1 VIDDN
6 VSNASRA
13 RIMDGHNGSEVTEPV
28 LHPEA
33 SLDAKSAADTV
44 SKPAAGDAGE
54 ESREPPPLR
63 DLARDA
69 DASARDPAVRE
80 AYRASLRDRFREPVR
95 DDRREAIHDLVRDL
109 ATRRDARQAAVA
121 AEAAATAAPGSA
133 PSMVRAAELPE
144 TITVRN
150 SGLRPLIAVIVILG
164 LIGAGLMAWQLNV
177 LQNQMADLHTAIAQ
191 SEKIADAT
199 SRLSDAATQSNEIA
213 TQSMTSATR
222 PWVGVEAVEAS
233 TIQANQPLTMEVRV
247 RNSGRTPSTDVQGL
261 FLVYISPLDNPPAL
275 LADQCPSCVRS
286 VLLPNGVVSY
296 KLSVRGSVMTAD
308 QVQRIKDGKDTMWI
322 VGRLDYHDG
331 EGEAHTTRSCLYYRT
346 SGIPAFTACA
356 DGNSAN

>member
-1 VIDDN
+1 MIDDN
-6 VSNASRA
+6 VSNASKSRQ
-13 RIMDGHNGSEVTEPV
+13 NGSDATEPV
-28 LHPEA
+28 LHPEP
-33 SLDAKSAADTV
+33 SLETISNAEPAPEPATGDAADG
-44 SKPAAGDAGE
+44 PRD
-54 ESREPPPLR
+54 PLPLR
-63 DLARDA
+63 DLVREA

-80 AYRASLRDRFREPVR
+80 AYRASLRDRFREPAR

-109 ATRRDARQAAVA
+109 ASRRDVRQAAVA
-121 AEAAATAAPGSA
+121 AEAAAPAPA
-133 PSMVRAAELPE
+133 VARAAELPE

-150 SGLRPLIAVIVILG
+150 PGLRPFIAVVVILG
-164 LIGAGLMAWQLNV
+164 LIGAGLMAWQLSV

-191 SEKIADAT
+191 NEKIADAT

-233 TIQANQPLTMEVRV
+233 SIQANQPLTMEVRV

-286 VLLPNGVVSY
+286 VVLPNGVVSY
-296 KLSVRGSVMTAD
+296 KLSVRGSVMSAD
-308 QVQRIKDGKDTMWI
+308 QVQRIRDGKDTMWI

>member
-1 VIDDN
+1 MGFVIDDS
-6 VSNASRA
+6 VSNAA
-13 RIMDGHNGSEVTEPV
+13 KRINGDATEPV
-28 LHPEA
+28 LHAPPVAEAEAPE
-33 SLDAKSAADTV
+33 SAATAV
-44 SKPAAGDAGE
+44 AAGDAAPAPTG
-54 ESREPPPLR
+54 EPPSLR
-63 DLARDA
+63 DLVREA

-80 AYRASLRDRFREPVR
+80 AYRASMRDRFPGPAR

-109 ATRRDARQAAVA
+109 ASRRDARQAAAA
-121 AEAAATAAPGSA
+121 AEAAAAVTPAVA
-133 PSMVRAAELPE
+133 RLAELPD

-150 SGLRPLIAVIVILG
+150 PGLRPLIAVIVILG

-177 LQNQMADLHTAIAQ
+177 LQTQMADLHIAIAQ
-191 SEKIADAT
+191 NAKIAEAT
-199 SRLSDAATQSNEIA
+199 SRLSDAATQSNELA
-213 TQSMTSATR
+213 TQSMTGATR

-233 TIQANQPLTMEVRV
+233 PIQANEPLTMEVRV

-286 VLLPNGVVSY
+286 VVLPNGVVSY

>member
-1 VIDDN
+1 MIDDN
-6 VSNASRA
+6 VTNAAKSRQ
-13 RIMDGHNGSEVTEPV
+13 NGSDATQPV
-28 LHPEA
+28 LHPEPNQE
-33 SLDAKSAADTV
+33 AKLAAGTVSEPAADDG
-44 SKPAAGDAGE
+44 AAEGP
-54 ESREPPPLR
+54 REPPPLR
-63 DLARDA
+63 DLVREA

-80 AYRASLRDRFREPVR
+80 AYRASMRDRFQGPVR

-121 AEAAATAAPGSA
+121 AEAAAATTAPAPA
-133 PSMVRAAELPE
+133 VARLAELPD

-150 SGLRPLIAVIVILG
+150 PGLRPLIAVIVILG

-177 LQNQMADLHTAIAQ
+177 LQSQMADLHTAIAQ
-191 SEKIADAT
+191 NEKIADAT
-199 SRLSDAATQSNEIA
+199 SRLSDAATQSNELA
-213 TQSMTSATR
+213 TQSMTGATR

-286 VLLPNGVVSY
+286 VVLPNGVVSY

>member
-1 VIDDN
+1 MGFVIDDN
-6 VSNASRA
+6 VSGAARSR
-13 RIMDGHNGSEVTEPV
+13 HNGSDTTESM
-28 LHPEA
+28 LHPEPGPE
-33 SLDAKSAADTV
+33 AKSSAEPSSEAAAADTT
-44 SKPAAGDAGE
+44 AQ
-54 ESREPPPLR
+54 EPRDPLPLR
-63 DLARDA
+63 DLVREA
-69 DASARDPAVRE
+69 DAAARDPAVRE
-80 AYRASLRDRFREPVR
+80 AYRASMRDRFQGPARE
-95 DDRREAIHDLVRDL
+95 DRREAIHDLVRDL
-109 ATRRDARQAAVA
+109 ASRRDARQAAVA
-121 AEAAATAAPGSA
+121 AEAVAASTPAVA
-133 PSMVRAAELPE
+133 RAVDLPE
-144 TITVRN
+144 TLTVRN
-150 SGLRPLIAVIVILG
+150 PGLRPLIAVIVILG

-177 LQNQMADLHTAIAQ
+177 LQSQMADLHTAIAQ
-191 SEKIADAT
+191 NEKIADAT

-233 TIQANQPLTMEVRV
+233 TIQANQSLTMEVRV

-286 VLLPNGVVSY
+286 VVLPNGVVSY
-296 KLSVRGSVMTAD
+296 KLSVRGSVMSAD